1 MKFKSAM
8 TLRKVFE
15 KAQLL
20 QLLNIEL
27 YDKEITGINEMHKVE
42 NGDLTFVDHPK
53 YYKKTLYSNA
63 AVVLINSKEEKIEGK
78 TLIYCENPFDVYNKL
93 MYVHST
99 RKQIPSD
106 AQHPYAIHPRA
117 HVHSS
122 VIIGENVEIGA
133 NTMIYPNVTIYDN
146 VKIGENCIIHAGCV
160 IGSDAFY
167 FKKQGIKFKKM
178 FTGGDVII
186 KNEVEIGANTTIDAG
201 VSASTI
207 IHSGTKIDNLCQI
220 GHGVIIGENCII
232 AAQVGI
238 AGKTVI
244 GNNCTVWGQA
254 GINKSLLIA
263 DNVTILAK
271 SGVGEDCIEGKTY
284 FGVPAKEARQ
294 AMRENAYLQRIPD
307 IIEKL
312 KNM

>member
-1 MKFKSAM
+1 
-8 TLRKVFE
+8 
-15 KAQLL
+15 
-20 QLLNIEL
+20 
-27 YDKEITGINEMHKVE
+27 
-42 NGDLTFVDHPK
+42 
-53 YYKKTLYSNA
+53 
-63 AVVLINSKEEKIEGK
+63 
-78 TLIYCENPFDVYNKL
+78 
-93 MYVHST
+93 
-99 RKQIPSD
+99 
-106 AQHPYAIHPRA
+106 
-117 HVHSS
+117 
-122 VIIGENVEIGA
+122 
-133 NTMIYPNVTIYDN
+133 
-146 VKIGENCIIHAGCV
+146 
-160 IGSDAFY
+160 
-167 FKKQGIKFKKM
+167 M

-238 AGKTVI
+238 AGKTII
-244 GNNCTVWGQA
+244 GNNCTVWGQV

-312 KNM
+312 KKM